1 MAYEELGKEGQIRLL
16 MAEGGVVISEC
27 KLSNGIALAPEQM
40 QAQQEAYD
48 QWTAPAT
55 GIVES
60 ESFLKKYEL
69 VPDAAPTDTSAQ
81 DDDAQ
86 AQQEK
91 NTTREGI
98 LVRRGQIWEDLD
110 TRQNQRRVVVEF
122 IKSGR
127 ARVRAHYGTRRS
139 TISVFRMHK
148 HSRGFRL
155 VEPGELKYG
164 VPTASS
170 DETAQR

>member
-1 MAYEELGKEGQIRLL
+1 MAYAELGKDGQIRLL
-16 MAEGGVVISEC
+16 TAE
-27 KLSNGIALAPEQM
+27 
-40 QAQQEAYD
+40 
-48 QWTAPAT
+48 
-55 GIVES
+55 VES
-60 ESFLKKYEL
+60 SLKEFAP
-69 VPDAAPTDTSAQ
+69 VAVPTDTSTQ
-81 DDDAQ
+81 DGDAH

-110 TRQNQRRVVVEF
+110 TRQNQRRVVIEF
-122 IKSGR
+122 VKSGR

-139 TISVFRMHK
+139 TISVSRMHK
-148 HSRGFRL
+148 HSTGFRL

-170 DETAQR
+170 DGTARR